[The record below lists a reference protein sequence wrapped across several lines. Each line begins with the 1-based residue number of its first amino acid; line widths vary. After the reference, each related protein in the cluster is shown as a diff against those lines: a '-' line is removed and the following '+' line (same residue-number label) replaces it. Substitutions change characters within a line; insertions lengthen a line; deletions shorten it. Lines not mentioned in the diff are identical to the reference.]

1 MLRQNHKLRGDI
13 FKRLCLLEPAVEAET
28 PLIHTHSDS
37 MHNHHISLPESRRI
51 VPAPRKWGGGGGVR
65 GARKERQELKEGR
78 TLRKDDRVWME

>member
-1 MLRQNHKLRGDI
+1 MQNHKLREDI

-51 VPAPRKWGGGGGVR
+51 VPAPRKWGGGGGR
-65 GARKERQELKEGR
+65 GAGGKEGETGIKR
-78 TLRKDDRVWME
+78 REDPQEG

>member
-1 MLRQNHKLRGDI
+1 MLRQNHKLREDI

-51 VPAPRKWGGGGGVR
+51 VSAPRKCERGG
-65 GARKERQELKEGR
+65 QGR
-78 TLRKDDRVWME
+78 RDRN

>member
-51 VPAPRKWGGGGGVR
+51 VPAPRKWGGGGR
-65 GARKERQELKEGR
+65 GAGGKEGETGIKR
-78 TLRKDDRVWME
+78 REDPQEG